1 MMLPFRVVVFFSWR
15 IFFAEVFYY
24 THSTLFFNML
34 DGLQREM
41 LKMKFHFKNNF
52 YSFLLP

>member
-1 MMLPFRVVVFFSWR
+1 MLPFRVVVFFSWR

-52 YSFLLP
+52 YSFLLL

>member
-1 MMLPFRVVVFFSWR
+1 MLPFHLFF
-15 IFFAEVFYY
+15 FFLANFLCQGILLH
-24 THSTLFFNML
+24 TLSTLFFNTL

-52 YSFLLP
+52 YSSLLL